1 MLTQEN
7 DIINIYVRDFK
18 THWLQSVDN
27 GQETGIALLLE
38 PSGAFYSQKE
48 DTEKN
53 KLGFRVLYS
62 YLLKYK
68 RYLAQVI
75 IGLIVGSIL
84 QLILPF
90 LTQGIVDVGI
100 EGHNLKFIYLVCIA
114 QFVLILSRTLVD
126 FIRNRILFYISTHIN
141 ISILS
146 DFWIKMMRLP
156 LSFFDIKRSGDTM
169 QRIND
174 HQRIEKFLTSTT
186 LDSIFSLF
194 NLILFSFIILFYNKS
209 VYFIFFSGS
218 ILYVLWIRIFLKHR
232 RKLDYSSFS
241 IAAQENSA
249 TMQMIFGM
257 QEIKLNNA
265 ENLRRWRWESLQAA
279 LFKIDL
285 KSLTLSQYQQ
295 TGALFINET
304 KNLLITFFV
313 AKAVFESHLTLGA
326 MISIQYIIGQLNAP
340 IEQLVN
346 FIQKAQDARISL
358 ERLNEI
364 HRLEDEDSFQNS
376 RINDLPK
383 IKSIDLN
390 SLSFTYTGAGNDPVL
405 KNINLHIP
413 EGKMTAIVG
422 MSGSGKTTLL
432 KLLLRYYENYNGEI
446 TIGNQYDKITLKNIN
461 HYLWRSQ
468 CGSVMQGGFIFSD
481 TIAANI
487 AISDEIVDQKKL
499 TEACRIANVLE
510 FIESLP
516 LRFNT
521 KIGDESNGISQGQKQ
536 RILIARA
543 VYKSPYYLFF
553 DEATNALDSRNES
566 IIIDNLNIFF
576 KGRTV
581 VVVAHRLSTV
591 KNADQIVVLHD
602 GRIAEI
608 GNHSEL
614 SSRRGY
620 Y

>member
-1 MLTQEN
+1 
-7 DIINIYVRDFK
+7 
-18 THWLQSVDN
+18 
-27 GQETGIALLLE
+27 
-38 PSGAFYSQKE
+38 
-48 DTEKN
+48 
-53 KLGFRVLYS
+53 
-62 YLLKYK
+62 
-68 RYLAQVI
+68 
-75 IGLIVGSIL
+75 
-84 QLILPF
+84 
-90 LTQGIVDVGI
+90 
-100 EGHNLKFIYLVCIA
+100 
-114 QFVLILSRTLVD
+114 
-126 FIRNRILFYISTHIN
+126 
-141 ISILS
+141 
-146 DFWIKMMRLP
+146 
-156 LSFFDIKRSGDTM
+156 
-169 QRIND
+169 
-174 HQRIEKFLTSTT
+174 
-186 LDSIFSLF
+186 
-194 NLILFSFIILFYNKS
+194 
-209 VYFIFFSGS
+209 
-218 ILYVLWIRIFLKHR
+218 
-232 RKLDYSSFS
+232 
-241 IAAQENSA
+241 
-249 TMQMIFGM
+249 
-257 QEIKLNNA
+257 
-265 ENLRRWRWESLQAA
+265 
-279 LFKIDL
+279 
-285 KSLTLSQYQQ
+285 
-295 TGALFINET
+295 
-304 KNLLITFFV
+304 
-313 AKAVFESHLTLGA
+313 
-326 MISIQYIIGQLNAP
+326 
-340 IEQLVN
+340 
-346 FIQKAQDARISL
+346 
-358 ERLNEI
+358 
-364 HRLEDEDSFQNS
+364 
-376 RINDLPK
+376 
-383 IKSIDLN
+383 
-390 SLSFTYTGAGNDPVL
+390 
-405 KNINLHIP
+405 
-413 EGKMTAIVG
+413 MTAIVG

-461 HYLWRSQ
+461 YYLWRSQ

-620 Y
+620 YYELVKNQLEL

>member
-1 MLTQEN
+1 MDCGPACLQMVAKYYGKNFSIEFLRRATEINKDGVSLLGISEAAENLGFRSRGVELSYEQLKNDANLPAILHWGQNHFVVLPPQKFQKRTILIADPKN

-169 QRIND
+169 QSIND

-218 ILYVLWIRIFLKHR
+218 ILYVLWIRIFLKDR
-232 RKLDYSSFS
+232 RK
-241 IAAQENSA
+241 
-249 TMQMIFGM
+249 G
-257 QEIKLNNA
+257 
-265 ENLRRWRWESLQAA
+265 
-279 LFKIDL
+279 
-285 KSLTLSQYQQ
+285 
-295 TGALFINET
+295 
-304 KNLLITFFV
+304 
-313 AKAVFESHLTLGA
+313 
-326 MISIQYIIGQLNAP
+326 
-340 IEQLVN
+340 
-346 FIQKAQDARISL
+346 
-358 ERLNEI
+358 
-364 HRLEDEDSFQNS
+364 
-376 RINDLPK
+376 
-383 IKSIDLN
+383 
-390 SLSFTYTGAGNDPVL
+390 
-405 KNINLHIP
+405 
-413 EGKMTAIVG
+413 
-422 MSGSGKTTLL
+422 
-432 KLLLRYYENYNGEI
+432 
-446 TIGNQYDKITLKNIN
+446 
-461 HYLWRSQ
+461 
-468 CGSVMQGGFIFSD
+468 
-481 TIAANI
+481 
-487 AISDEIVDQKKL
+487 
-499 TEACRIANVLE
+499 
-510 FIESLP
+510 
-516 LRFNT
+516 
-521 KIGDESNGISQGQKQ
+521 
-536 RILIARA
+536 
-543 VYKSPYYLFF
+543 
-553 DEATNALDSRNES
+553 
-566 IIIDNLNIFF
+566 
-576 KGRTV
+576 
-581 VVVAHRLSTV
+581 
-591 KNADQIVVLHD
+591 
-602 GRIAEI
+602 
-608 GNHSEL
+608 
-614 SSRRGY
+614 
-620 Y
+620 